1 MEKLTIKNVS
11 RIMGISTYTLR
22 YYEKIGLLDF
32 VDRDKN
38 GVREFKPS
46 DLLTLNTI
54 ECLKKTDMPLK
65 DIKKY
70 LNLVK
75 EGITSAKERQQMFQ
89 KQKQKVENQIK
100 ELEVCLQTINKKL
113 NYYNEV
119 IKHRSLDVCLEERKI
134 QLQTIINNSEKN
146 NNSSLR

>member
-1 MEKLTIKNVS
+1 
-11 RIMGISTYTLR
+11 
-22 YYEKIGLLDF
+22 
-32 VDRDKN
+32 
-38 GVREFKPS
+38 
-46 DLLTLNTI
+46 
-54 ECLKKTDMPLK
+54 MPLK

>member
-54 ECLKKTDMPLK
+54 EKYDRMLKK
-65 DIKKY
+65 
-70 LNLVK
+70 N
-75 EGITSAKERQQMFQ
+75 
-89 KQKQKVENQIK
+89 
-100 ELEVCLQTINKKL
+100 
-113 NYYNEV
+113 
-119 IKHRSLDVCLEERKI
+119 
-134 QLQTIINNSEKN
+134 
-146 NNSSLR
+146 

>member
-38 GVREFKPS
+38 GVRKFKPR

-75 EGITSAKERQQMFQ
+75 EGITSVKERQQMFQ

-113 NYYNEV
+113 NY
-119 IKHRSLDVCLEERKI
+119 L
-134 QLQTIINNSEKN
+134 
-146 NNSSLR
+146 